1 MDQVSRFLL
10 LTILSAGHVL
20 SYNYYL
26 TAAVVG
32 YKGSNRVTEF
42 QRALQQTENNQEG
55 NFCRIEFQALDYDE
69 TDGGT
74 VYETLS
80 IARDTLNNE
89 SVAAVLGPYIDV
101 FTSMAYVITK
111 QAHLLTEKSESSEAS
126 LRSLPILPDSDSL
139 ANAVAEIIAEM
150 MEWEDI
156 AFLSQ
161 NDFSPV
167 TKLSRRNVKVWPI
180 RLPPSIESEDDKELM
195 LTLTSLRSAQRRRL
209 VFHSMDSSVVK
220 FVMKAAD
227 KLLMLHSSLSWFIT
241 YLDFEDV
248 VSIINRT
255 ADIYGLQLLNRNSLS
270 SPSISND
277 DLNNAVLCDS
287 VGLLRHFL
295 NQKYNCLKEPEQN
308 MNLKAGDVLKF
319 VNDIPFEGVHIT
331 SYIGA
336 LSKYVWTN
344 TSDNTGKMRTQYSFG
359 IMGYNGTTTK
369 IGNCTF
375 EGNNITILEIKQMPS
390 RDQSLD
396 KVLAG
401 QTFTVITMV
410 EPPFVIKTGSG
421 RYEGFS
427 VDVLEAIAKEMNFK
441 YDIRELDSFTQNR
454 SEADDDWDSLIKQLI
469 VGNASMA
476 IGSLAVKSSRE
487 EQISFSFTI
496 ISSTISML
504 TKRPVTSPV
513 LFQFLWPF
521 SWQLWVVIIAFYV
534 VAGGALWVMS
544 RYDVTQNGSEQQF
557 DLKESIWYSFNLFL
571 GGGTEYSPQTTSMR
585 TMIAFFWFCTLVITA
600 AYTANLAAYLTLQQ
614 QDTRIKTMDSLSK
627 QMTVKYGFQKNSD
640 LMQFFKESSI
650 DPFERMWATIK
661 LEEKMRLVPDRST
674 GVELVKNGMN
684 GSDFAFLD
692 LALLNEYEAL
702 RHCDMESFD
711 QNFKETKFSM
721 GFPNGA
727 PYKDDIN
734 RALLILKERGQLDA
748 LKDKWWS
755 IPATA
760 ECADYVRP
768 EDRQKPTAELDLA
781 NMLGVF
787 IVLLSCVCLSVLI
800 EVSKRVMV
808 LINGRRKAKQ

>member
-32 YKGSNRVTEF
+32 HKGSNRVTEF
-42 QRALQQTENNQEG
+42 RQALQQTESGQEG
-55 NFCRIEFQALDYDE
+55 DFCRIEFQKLDYDE
-69 TDGGT
+69 TDGST
-74 VYETLS
+74 VYETLN
-80 IARDTLNNE
+80 IARDTLNNA

-139 ANAVAEIIAEM
+139 ADAVAEIIADM
-150 MEWEDI
+150 MKWEGI

-180 RLPPSIESEDDKELM
+180 RLPASIDSEDDKELM
-195 LTLTSLRSAQRRRL
+195 LTLTRLRSAQRRRL

-241 YLDFEDV
+241 YLDFGDV

-255 ADIYGLQLLNRNSLS
+255 ADIYGLQLLNRHSVS
-270 SPSISND
+270 SSSSSND

-287 VGLLRHFL
+287 VGLLRHIL
-295 NQKYNCLKEPEQN
+295 SQKYNCSKEPEQN
-308 MNLKAGDVLKF
+308 VNLKAGDVMKF
-319 VNDIPFEGVHIT
+319 VNDLPNGT
-331 SYIGA
+331 SAPYIGT

-344 TSDNTGKMRTQYSFG
+344 SSDNTGKMRTQYSFG

-375 EGNNITILEIKQMPS
+375 EGNNITILETKQMPS

-401 QTFTVITMV
+401 HTFTVITRV
-410 EPPFVIKTGSG
+410 EPPFVMKTGSG

-427 VDVLEAIAKEMNFK
+427 VDVLEGIAKEMNFK
-441 YDIRELDSFTQNR
+441 YDIRELDSITQNR
-454 SEADDDWDSLIKQLI
+454 SDVEDDWDTLIKQLM

-496 ISSTISML
+496 ISSTISIL

-521 SWQLWVVIIAFYV
+521 SWQLWVVIIAFYI

-614 QDTRIKTMDSLSK
+614 QDNRIKSMDSLSK
-627 QMTVKYGFQKNSD
+627 QMTVKYGLQKNSD
-640 LMQFFKESSI
+640 LMQFFKDSSI
-650 DPFERMWATIK
+650 DPFERMWATMK
-661 LEEKMRLVPDRST
+661 LEEKTRLIPDRST
-674 GVELVKNGMN
+674 GIELVKNGMN

-692 LALLNEYEAL
+692 LALMNEYAAL

-734 RALLILKERGQLDA
+734 RAILILKERGQLDA

-800 EVSKRVMV
+800 EISNRVMS
-808 LINGRRKAKQ
+808 LINGRRKDKQ